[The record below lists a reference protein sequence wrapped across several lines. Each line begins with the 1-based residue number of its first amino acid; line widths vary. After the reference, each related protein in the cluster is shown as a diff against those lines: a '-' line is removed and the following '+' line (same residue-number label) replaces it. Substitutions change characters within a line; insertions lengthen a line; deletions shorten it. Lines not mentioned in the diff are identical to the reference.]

1 MCQIGFSLLAN
12 YPLPMEQVLELLK
25 EAGFSA
31 VSPLWSPELDLAAID
46 AQTKALGM
54 TIQSLHAPHKR
65 IQLLWEPD
73 TRESVEI
80 QENILRCIDAC
91 ARYRTPTMVIHGWQ
105 GLFYTFSAESLDF
118 RFFDRMVAHAQQQG
132 VRIAFEN
139 LEGEEYLLALL
150 ERYADQPH
158 VGFCWDSG
166 HDHCYPHRLD
176 FLKSFGHRLI
186 MTHLND
192 NYGLRD
198 PDGVPSGNDDLHLL
212 PYDGNICWEEALR
225 RLSGAPRQAILN
237 FELKRSSHS
246 KNPADL
252 LYQQL
257 PVEEFVRM
265 AGQRARRIAQL
276 YQACIAAGD
285 GA

>member
-1 MCQIGFSLLAN
+1 MCQIGFSLQAS
-12 YPLPMEQVLELLK
+12 YSMPMAQVIKLLK

-46 AQTKALGM
+46 AQTRALDM

-65 IQLLWEPD
+65 IQLLWSPD

-91 ARYRTPTMVIHGWQ
+91 ARYRIPTVVIHGWQ
-105 GLFYTFSAESLDF
+105 GLFYTFRADALDF
-118 RFFDRMVAHAQQQG
+118 RFFDRIVAHAQQRG

-139 LEGEEYLLALL
+139 LEGEEYLQALL
-150 ERYADQPH
+150 KRYADQPH

-166 HDHCYPHRLD
+166 HDHCYPHQLD
-176 FLKSFGHRLI
+176 FLKSFGHRLL

-198 PDGVPSGNDDLHLL
+198 PDGIPSGNDDLHLL

-225 RLSGAPRQAILN
+225 KLSCAPRQAILN
-237 FELKRSSHS
+237 FELKLSSHS
-246 KNPADL
+246 KDPADL
-252 LYQQL
+252 LYQHL
-257 PVEEFVRM
+257 PLEEFIAA
-265 AGQRARRIAQL
+265 AGQRARHIAQH
-276 YQACIAAGD
+276 YQTYIA
-285 GA
+285 

>member
-1 MCQIGFSLLAN
+1 MCQIGFSLQTN
-12 YPLPMEQVLELLK
+12 YPLPMEQVLKLLK
-25 EAGFSA
+25 ESGFSA

-46 AQTKALGM
+46 AQTKALDM

-65 IQLLWEPD
+65 IQLLWSPD

-91 ARYRTPTMVIHGWQ
+91 ARYCIPTVVIHGWQ
-105 GLFYTFSAESLDF
+105 GLFYTFSADALDF

-132 VRIAFEN
+132 VQVAFEN

-150 ERYADQPH
+150 TRYEDQPH

-166 HDHCYPHRLD
+166 HDYCYPHQLD

-212 PYDGNICWEEALR
+212 PYDGNLCWENALG
-225 RLSGAPRQAILN
+225 RLSQAPKQSVLN
-237 FELKRSSHS
+237 FELKTSSHS
-246 KNPADL
+246 KNPSDL

-257 PVEEFVRM
+257 PLEEFIQT
-265 AGQRARRIAQL
+265 AGRRARRIAQL
-276 YQACIAAGD
+276 YDAILSAHP
-285 GA
+285 